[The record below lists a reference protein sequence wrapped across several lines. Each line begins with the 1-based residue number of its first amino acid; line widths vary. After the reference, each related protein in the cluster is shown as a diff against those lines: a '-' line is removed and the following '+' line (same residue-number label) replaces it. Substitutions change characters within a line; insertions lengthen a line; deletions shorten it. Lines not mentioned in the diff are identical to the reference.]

1 MKIALLTEFFYP
13 HMAGCERRF
22 QEIGRRLVRKNH
34 EVHVFTLRYDNS
46 LAKEELIDGIF
57 VHRYASS
64 NYLMTNGFRSIAGVF
79 KYSFLTLMR
88 LLGQDFDVYYSNQW
102 PMLHSV
108 FAKPAA
114 SPLIQEWCEVWY
126 TSLKV
131 TILQQFLKKFADY
144 HVAVSEF
151 TKHRLLN
158 FLELDPEKIAVIP
171 NGVDNS
177 RLHCDQN
184 DKVWGRI
191 VYVGRLM
198 PHKHVE
204 LLVDAFYEVKE
215 KVPEAELHIIGSG
228 PSLRLIKDRTSGL
241 SDCFIHGFLP
251 DDRMIDLLKS
261 SWLFVLPSEREGSG
275 IVALEA
281 MAAGLPFITVD
292 YPNNGAKK
300 LANFKCGFTVDPTS
314 DALASATLQLLN
326 NDGMWKEMSNNALGF
341 SKEYDWDIVADRMEA
356 FLQMVANH
364 AEE

>member
-1 MKIALLTEFFYP
+1 
-13 HMAGCERRF
+13 MAGCERRF
-22 QEIGRRLVRKNH
+22 LEIGKRLAKKNH
-34 EVHVFTLRYDNS
+34 EIHVFTLRYDNS
-46 LAKEELIDGIF
+46 LAEEELIDGMS
-57 VHRYASS
+57 VHRCANS
-64 NYLMTNGFRSIAGVF
+64 NNYFLPSGFRSINGVF
-79 KYSFLTLMR
+79 KYSFKTLMR
-88 LLGQDFDVYYSNQW
+88 LFGQDFDVYYSNQW

-126 TSLKV
+126 TSLKI
-131 TILQQFLKKFADY
+131 TILQQFLKKIGDY

-151 TKHRLLN
+151 TKRRLLN
-158 FLELDPEKIAVIP
+158 FLELDPEKVTVIP

-177 RLHCDQN
+177 RFRYNSH

-191 VYVGRLM
+191 VYVGRLV

-228 PSLRLIKDRTSGL
+228 PSMRLIKDRASGL
-241 SDCFIHGFLP
+241 RDCFIHGFLP

-275 IVALEA
+275 LVALEA
-281 MAAGLPFITVD
+281 MAAGLPIITVD
-292 YPNNGAKK
+292 YPDNGAKK
-300 LANFKCGFTVDPTS
+300 LTHTKCGLAVNPTS
-314 DALASATLQLLN
+314 NAIASAILQLLN
-326 NDGMWKEMSNNALGF
+326 DEDLWKDMSNNALGF
-341 SKEYDWDIVADRMEA
+341 SKEYDWDVVAEYMEA
-356 FLQMVANH
+356 FLRMVTNH